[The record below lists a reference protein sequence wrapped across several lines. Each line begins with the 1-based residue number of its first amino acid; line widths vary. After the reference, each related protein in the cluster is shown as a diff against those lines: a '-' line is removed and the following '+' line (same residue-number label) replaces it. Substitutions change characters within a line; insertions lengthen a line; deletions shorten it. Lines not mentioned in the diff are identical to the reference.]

1 MFFILI
7 NNIILLNG
15 SFRCISGLLKNK
27 CRVLVTHQL
36 QHLRAADQILVL
48 KEVCVPIIR
57 NNSIKLLK
65 LIRSS
70 EIEGDVFL
78 FLRVSH
84 LFVSPRVTSCARVRT
99 TSCSTRASTS
109 CLF

>member
-1 MFFILI
+1 MFLILI
-7 NNIILLNG
+7 NYTLLLTA

-48 KEVCVPIIR
+48 MEVFAPIIR
-57 NNSIKLLK
+57 DISIKILK

-70 EIEGDVFL
+70 KIEGDVFL
-78 FLRVSH
+78 F
-84 LFVSPRVTSCARVRT
+84 
-99 TSCSTRASTS
+99 
-109 CLF
+109 